1 MNQQCPACYAHA
13 KVERGRFRDLTN
25 LKFDTEYN
33 DGVFG
38 MTDGVRVHCP
48 KCGKY
53 GLYFDDFQKIQQG
66 KIKPQAI
73 SDFKKAY
80 PGWRGIISLPCHLDS
95 KQSKSSFETP

>member
-1 MNQQCPACYAHA
+1 MSSMLRSRQSGARAFQRP
-13 KVERGRFRDLTN
+13 DN

-73 SDFKKAY
+73 LILRKHTLGGEA
-80 PGWRGIISLPCHLDS
+80 
-95 KQSKSSFETP
+95 SSHYHAA